1 MEVSQEHVSA
11 GCNRVM
17 GPLDWG
23 DTDVV
28 AYGAHNLV
36 ILYDAEVIATG
47 FATMTKRAMCVSHL
61 RTCCGLPHIPTL
73 DQLSMTPA
81 SISAFLRSPMQIV
94 AISPTLVTHHVNCR
108 QQRWWPPWWVIKTG

>member
-47 FATMTKRAMCVSHL
+47 IATTATRAMCVSHL
-61 RTCCGLPHIPTL
+61 RVCGELPLIPTL
-73 DQLSMTPA
+73 DQLSMTSA
-81 SISAFLRSPMQIV
+81 SIPAFLRSLQY
-94 AISPTLVTHHVNCR
+94 C
-108 QQRWWPPWWVIKTG
+108 QR

>member
-36 ILYDAEVIATG
+36 ILYDAEVTVTG
-47 FATMTKRAMCVSHL
+47 LAIMTHVQSVYNICVL
-61 RTCCGLPHIPTL
+61 LVGC
-73 DQLSMTPA
+73 PA
-81 SISAFLRSPMQIV
+81 S
-94 AISPTLVTHHVNCR
+94 
-108 QQRWWPPWWVIKTG
+108 PPQNSCL